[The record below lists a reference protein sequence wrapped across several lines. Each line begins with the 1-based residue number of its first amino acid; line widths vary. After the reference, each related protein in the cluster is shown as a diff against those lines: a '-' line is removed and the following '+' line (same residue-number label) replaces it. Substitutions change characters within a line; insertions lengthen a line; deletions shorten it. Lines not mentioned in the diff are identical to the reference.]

1 MLMKMMK
8 CNVDEFEYIMHFGQL
23 LNLKGT
29 ECVQDHSIRA
39 LRKMKVLITEVSDF
53 QY

>member
-1 MLMKMMK
+1 
-8 CNVDEFEYIMHFGQL
+8 MHFGQL

-39 LRKMKVLITEVSDF
+39 LHKMKVLITEVSDF
-53 QY
+53 QH

>member
-1 MLMKMMK
+1 MLMKIH
-8 CNVDEFEYIMHFGQL
+8 VGEFEYIMHFGQL

-29 ECVQDHSIRA
+29 ERVQDHSIRA
-39 LRKMKVLITEVSDF
+39 LHKMKVLITEVSDF